1 MVLTFSAKR
10 TSEMSP
16 EEKREYDAILQ
27 RGKWYDLLPG
37 RKYFVPL
44 EEDVE
49 RFYAI
54 LEKYGLE
61 RVRESFK

>member
-1 MVLTFSAKR
+1 
-10 TSEMSP
+10 MSP